1 MNQLNAKQLTQR
13 KEIFK
18 VMVTNCKEKRPWL
31 TLKQAVES
39 VAYEL
44 QNDPMKLR
52 IINAL
57 AASTGGTT

>member
-1 MNQLNAKQLTQR
+1 
-13 KEIFK
+13 
-18 VMVTNCKEKRPWL
+18 MVTNCKKKRPWL
-31 TLKQAVES
+31 TLKEAAES

-44 QNDPMKLR
+44 QNDPMKLK